1 MNILL
6 YDFLNSYMQHDL
18 LYFLEKMGHKCR
30 NINYD
35 CDKMHSDRVAFK
47 NSMEKELEQG
57 SYELVLTTNFWPEVS
72 SVCNQKNI
80 KYVSWFFD
88 SPPNLVTTECME
100 YPCNK
105 IYFFTRGDYQ
115 KYKDMGF
122 DNVYYLPL
130 AVNTERLKKVKTDYS
145 KYGADVSF
153 VGKLYEEY
161 LPILMSGMDDYQK
174 GYLDGIIKTQ
184 IQLYGEYIVE
194 AVITEEF
201 AASVRK
207 TYKSISEN
215 AVMPSRM
222 QLCWQVAAYI
232 THLERV
238 SLLSILSKKCDVKLY
253 TYTFGENL
261 KKLLPQV
268 KYCGSVNY
276 LAEMP
281 QVFRATK
288 VNLCPILK
296 ANKTGIPL
304 RALDIMGCGGFLL
317 SAYQPEIMEYFIDGR
332 ECVMYTSIEDAV
344 DKTLFYLEHDDLRSR
359 ISAAGMEKI
368 ERDFRFEDRIKVLI
382 G

>member
-1 MNILL
+1 
-6 YDFLNSYMQHDL
+6 
-18 LYFLEKMGHKCR
+18 
-30 NINYD
+30 
-35 CDKMHSDRVAFK
+35 MHSDRVAFK